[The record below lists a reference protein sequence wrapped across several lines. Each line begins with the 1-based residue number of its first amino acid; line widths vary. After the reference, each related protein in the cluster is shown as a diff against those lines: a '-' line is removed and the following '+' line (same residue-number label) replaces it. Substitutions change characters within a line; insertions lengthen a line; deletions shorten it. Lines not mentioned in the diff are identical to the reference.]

1 MYVTNPAGQNV
12 YKTFIKKAKPGM
24 NKLTIDANGLTPGI
38 YFYTVKAGE
47 AFVTKK
53 MIVE

>member
-1 MYVTNPAGQNV
+1 VTAGKMTAGQHKMV
-12 YKTFIKKAKPGM
+12 
-24 NKLTIDANGLTPGI
+24 IDASELTSGI

-47 AFVTKK
+47 GRITKK